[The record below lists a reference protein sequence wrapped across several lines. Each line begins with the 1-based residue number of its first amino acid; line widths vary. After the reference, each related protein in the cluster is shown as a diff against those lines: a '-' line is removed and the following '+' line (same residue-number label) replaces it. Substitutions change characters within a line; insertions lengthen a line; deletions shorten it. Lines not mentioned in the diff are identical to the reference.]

1 MEQKTSV
8 SALADANTLLV
19 ASAGP
24 RKQLRGPTE
33 ERGEPTQS
41 TWECVLTDMFKASF
55 CLNIKAKS
63 LCLQLVDVFVVR
75 GTVLPVTS
83 ANDLQVTSTWC
94 RDLFWSLLIHNA
106 HYIFTRLWTNNT
118 VFWTR
123 AEPTPLEQRDNF
135 QETLQ
140 KFCFVSQKSF
150 WDIYSRIKVFTM
162 PRSAFPVARL
172 PKDRITAN
180 GRDLAK
186 QMELACFDRCEL
198 ESLSVCLVHS

>member
-1 MEQKTSV
+1 MQTHSSWPRQAPENSSGGRQKNV
-8 SALADANTLLV
+8 VN
-19 ASAGP
+19 P
-24 RKQLRGPTE
+24 RKALENACSLT
-33 ERGEPTQS
+33 
-41 TWECVLTDMFKASF
+41 CLKLHFVLTLKLNLFVCSLLM
-55 CLNIKAKS
+55 CLSSEAQCY
-63 LCLQLVDVFVVR
+63 LLH
-75 GTVLPVTS
+75 
-83 ANDLQVTSTWC
+83 LQVTSTWC

-106 HYIFTRLWTNNT
+106 HYIFTCLWTNNT